1 MIWSVPAFLAFC
13 PAFYLWYPT
22 LHPTELSSFSLP
34 QNAVSCLTCAV
45 PSAQNSLP
53 SPPLSGLVFK
63 SHVTSFR
70 KPSLTFPSEPEPS
83 LLGSWTTQGHHS
95 CGLFAPH
102 SNWGLFICLSWVHW
116 SQGQCLNLPPPRLWY
131 LYLQRKL
138 GQYTAVHLGLAW
150 ILQMT
155 DSLLPQKATCS
166 IFTLFGSSFSQQ
178 AELCLPVISTHAS
191 LLCAQEPNLLL
202 KGTDLLELDLG
213 WGCNCNWR
221 LFLKQFTAA
230 CLG

>member
-116 SQGQCLNLPPPRLWY
+116 SQGQCLNLPPPPPLVSLSTKKAWSIYSSASR
-131 LYLQRKL
+131 
-138 GQYTAVHLGLAW
+138 LGLNSSNDRQFAAPKGDLFHFYIIRKFFLTASW
-150 ILQMT
+150 TLPSCNFYPRVLVMCSGTKSLIKGHWSPGAGPWLGLQ
-155 DSLLPQKATCS
+155 L
-166 IFTLFGSSFSQQ
+166 
-178 AELCLPVISTHAS
+178 
-191 LLCAQEPNLLL
+191 
-202 KGTDLLELDLG
+202 
-213 WGCNCNWR
+213 
-221 LFLKQFTAA
+221 
-230 CLG
+230 